1 MPLGAPLIV
10 AILISFAVMLIFMAL
25 WLLFQYRDPIE
36 DRLDEYGLLAQAA
49 TTEAIGDTDR
59 RYHTAAWKRFLAGF
73 GLGPRIALALTRA
86 GLPLTATEY
95 SVIVLAL
102 GFAGLI
108 IGTLRLNVALG
119 VVFGV
124 FLAALPIVYL
134 SIRRRSRLRAF
145 TEQLP
150 DMLTLLVGALRAG
163 YGLNQALDL
172 VARRLTDPM
181 STEIANVVRAVNLGI
196 PLQRALEDAVVRV
209 GSEDFNLVVVA
220 INVQHETGGNLAETL
235 EIIGDTVRDRLR
247 MLTEIRV
254 LTSQQRFTGY
264 VLALLPLVVGLIIF
278 LINPDY
284 VRELFAPGW
293 VRILPITAI
302 VMQVLGFLVIRKI
315 VDIEV

>member
-1 MPLGAPLIV
+1 MPFGAPLIV

-36 DRLDEYGLLAQAA
+36 DRLDEYGLLAQPA
-49 TTEAIGDTDR
+49 TTEAIGDADR

-73 GLGPRIALALTRA
+73 GVGPQIALALTRA
-86 GLPLTATEY
+86 GLPLTAVEF

-108 IGTLRLNVALG
+108 IGTLRLNAALG
-119 VVFGV
+119 VVFGI

-254 LTSQQRFTGY
+254 LTSQQRFTGS

>member
-209 GSEDFNLVVVA
+209 GSEDFNRRHRARPPAYADRDPGPHLAAALHGLRAGPVA
-220 INVQHETGGNLAETL
+220 PRRGPHHLPDQS
-235 EIIGDTVRDRLR
+235 RLR
-247 MLTEIRV
+247 PR
-254 LTSQQRFTGY
+254 
-264 VLALLPLVVGLIIF
+264 ALRARLGAHPAHHRHRDAGIGF
-278 LINPDY
+278 
-284 VRELFAPGW
+284 PGDPQD
-293 VRILPITAI
+293 R
-302 VMQVLGFLVIRKI
+302 RH
-315 VDIEV
+315 